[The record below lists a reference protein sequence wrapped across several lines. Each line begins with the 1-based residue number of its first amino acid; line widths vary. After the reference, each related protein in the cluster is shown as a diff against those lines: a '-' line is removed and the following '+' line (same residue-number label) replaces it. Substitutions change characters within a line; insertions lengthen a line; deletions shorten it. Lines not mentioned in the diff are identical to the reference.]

1 MIRTTSVFI
10 IVLTVILNSV
20 ECIVNRTANVITS
33 KSISDTREAR
43 CKFFHMFSKLFT
55 NGEIIALV
63 RVAAIHKFY
72 LKILVTLLP
81 TNMVATSCISGLGS
95 CVSFFFFFCV
105 IAIKRLYNFF

>member
-72 LKILVTLLP
+72 LKISGNSAAHEHRRYKLHIRAGIV
-81 TNMVATSCISGLGS
+81 CI
-95 CVSFFFFFCV
+95 FFFFFF
-105 IAIKRLYNFF
+105 ALSL